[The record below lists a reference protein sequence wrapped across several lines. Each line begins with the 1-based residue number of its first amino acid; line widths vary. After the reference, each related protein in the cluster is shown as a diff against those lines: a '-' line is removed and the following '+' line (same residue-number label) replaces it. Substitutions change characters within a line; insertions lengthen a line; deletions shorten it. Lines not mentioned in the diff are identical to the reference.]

1 MCLLNIKN
9 KTLTR
14 YMPSAKLLAFMVKT
28 LASTELSRRER
39 QVLDILYRTGRATCA
54 EVQRAMTDPPSYSA
68 VRTFLRILEDKKL
81 VRHEEDGARYV
92 YIPTVEKERAS
103 RSALRHVLNTF
114 FGGSVTQAISALLDE
129 DSKHLSEK
137 DWQRL
142 SAMIKEAREEGR

>member
-1 MCLLNIKN
+1 M
-9 KTLTR
+9 
-14 YMPSAKLLAFMVKT
+14 AKK
-28 LASTELSRRER
+28 LASSDLSRRER
-39 QVLDILYRTGRATCA
+39 QVLDVLYRAGRATCA
-54 EVQRAMTDPPSYSA
+54 EVQKAMTDPPSYSA

-81 VRHEEDGARYV
+81 VRHEQDGARYV
-92 YIPTVEKERAS
+92 YIPTVERERAS

-142 SAMIKEAREEGR
+142 SVMIEQARKEDK